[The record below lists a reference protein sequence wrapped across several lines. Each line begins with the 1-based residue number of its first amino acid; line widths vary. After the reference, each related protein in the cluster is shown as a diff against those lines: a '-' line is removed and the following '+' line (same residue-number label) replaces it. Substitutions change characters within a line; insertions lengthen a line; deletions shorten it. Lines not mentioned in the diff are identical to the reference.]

1 MKRGE
6 RDQKER
12 ITKLGFW
19 KPHVLSWAESTK
31 PATQYCRENNL
42 NQSTFKYWQYIILGK
57 SQIRKHK
64 PPSFSKPMF
73 LEVSPVIEESSSKAT
88 TVTIQTPK
96 GYKIHLECQ
105 SLEKDLATILK
116 LSE

>member
-1 MKRGE
+1 
-6 RDQKER
+6 
-12 ITKLGFW
+12 
-19 KPHVLSWAESTK
+19 
-31 PATQYCRENNL
+31 
-42 NQSTFKYWQYIILGK
+42 
-57 SQIRKHK
+57 
-64 PPSFSKPMF
+64 MF